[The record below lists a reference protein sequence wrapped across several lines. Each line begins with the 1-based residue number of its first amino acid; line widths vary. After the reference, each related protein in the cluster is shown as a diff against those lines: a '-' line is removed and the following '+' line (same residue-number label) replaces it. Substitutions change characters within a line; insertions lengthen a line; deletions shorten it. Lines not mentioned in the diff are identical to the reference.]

1 MVHHPPQRQKT
12 TALWWGII
20 AVIHFSSSLASSF
33 VIQPRIWEYKNRH
46 EIGYEVAHSISSRQ
60 STATVITNQTTMD
73 SNMASNFCEE
83 MNRETAVTTKES
95 GTATSVLSK
104 TSDDITP
111 ILLLNGF
118 GVGSFHQHRL
128 IPRLLET
135 NSEDVPNQQY
145 RRTIYCVDYL
155 GQGRSWPKD
164 CQDGRSVS
172 EQGLQY
178 SAETWI
184 DQIVTFIEQVILTE
198 QTSNKVHLV
207 GNSVGG
213 HLAAYIAARRPDLV
227 ESICLLNPT
236 PVWGLNLP
244 GWSGTLPA
252 PIVPKAIGRFL
263 FDRIRDLK
271 TIEQFLEQTY
281 SRREAF
287 TEELMHQIRG
297 CTLGN
302 GGHAAFASIL
312 WSPPLKVTPDS
323 TLKENFQECLS
334 QVPCDVLLV
343 FGKDD
348 PWCKPA
354 FAKKMLQAL
363 DQREP
368 HHVHRYIEIENAGH
382 CPNHEAPQAVA
393 HVIRTWI
400 ASSNRSKDH
409 LTLVDVGNNGQ
420 IIFQEDWGET
430 SISERSVHDINL
442 GMMDRLATTFI

>member
-1 MVHHPPQRQKT
+1 MM
-12 TALWWGII
+12 LWLILG
-20 AVIHFSSSLASSF
+20 HLLLLSSFGVASSF
-33 VIQPRIWEYKNRH
+33 VIQPRNWEYKTH
-46 EIGYEVAHSISSRQ
+46 YDIGFEVASSSASSMSRAATMLNQTVMTVENDSTQQ
-60 STATVITNQTTMD
+60 STATITSTSRTTNEQQQTP
-73 SNMASNFCEE
+73 
-83 MNRETAVTTKES
+83 
-95 GTATSVLSK
+95 
-104 TSDDITP
+104 P

-128 IPRLLET
+128 ISRLLEES
-135 NSEDVPNQQY
+135 SEQP
-145 RRTIYCVDYL
+145 RTIYAMDYL

-164 CQDGRSVS
+164 CQDGLSKG
-172 EQGLQY
+172 ELGLQY

-184 DQIVTFIEQVILTE
+184 DQIITFMEEVILP
-198 QTSNKVHLV
+198 QHQGCKVHLV

-213 HLAAYIAARRPDLV
+213 HLAAYIAARRPDLI
-227 ESICLLNPT
+227 ETICLLNPT

-244 GWSGTLPA
+244 GWSGILPA
-252 PIVPKAIGRFL
+252 PSIPKAIGRFL
-263 FDRIRDLK
+263 FDRIRDLQ
-271 TIEQFLEQTY
+271 TIEKFLEQTY

-287 TEELMHQIRG
+287 SQELMDQIRG

-312 WSPPLKVTPDS
+312 WSPPLRVSPKQDS
-323 TLKENFQECLS
+323 IDKKQKEDFQSCLA

-368 HHVHRYIEIENAGH
+368 DSVHRYIEIENAGH

-393 HVIRTWI
+393 HVV
-400 ASSNRSKDH
+400 RSWVEAEDRCREM
-409 LTLVDVGNNGQ
+409 LTLVDAPAGNK
-420 IIFQEDWGET
+420 IVFHEDWGET
-430 SISERSVHDINL
+430 AVAECGAEDIRL
-442 GMMDRLATTFI
+442 GMMDKLATTFI